1 MKYGIIQDGK
11 LITTEDK
18 RQYGGEQLKTIT
30 AEVTIKETVYDEKLK
45 KDVIVDVDKVASQVT
60 EAKPILYA
68 AIPKFNQETQA
79 VYQSDPVDK
88 GDKIEIGVVVR
99 DVPPDE
105 NPFDEVVKK

>member
-30 AEVTIKETVYDEKLK
+30 AEVTIKETVYGEKLK
-45 KDVIVDVDKVASQVT
+45 KDVIVDKVVSQVT

>member
-45 KDVIVDVDKVASQVT
+45 KDITVDNGVSPVT
-60 EAKPILYA
+60 EAKPISYA

-88 GDKIEIGVVVR
+88 GDRVEIGVVVR

-105 NPFDEVVKK
+105 NPFDEVVKE

>member
-30 AEVTIKETVYDEKLK
+30 AEVTIKETVYGEKLK
-45 KDVIVDVDKVASQVT
+45 KDVIVDKVVSQVT

-105 NPFDEVVKK
+105 NPFDEVVKE

>member
-1 MKYGIIQDGK
+1 MKYGIMREGK

-18 RQYGGEQLKTIT
+18 RIYGGEQLKTIT
-30 AEVTIKETVYDEKLK
+30 AEVTAKERVYGEKLK
-45 KDVIVDVDKVASQVT
+45 KDVIVDKVVSQVT

-105 NPFDEVVKK
+105 NPFDEVVKE

>member
-18 RQYGGEQLKTIT
+18 CQYGGEQLKTIT
-30 AEVTIKETVYDEKLK
+30 AEVTVKETVYDEKLK
-45 KDVIVDVDKVASQVT
+45 KDITVDNVVSPVT
-60 EAKPILYA
+60 EAKPISYA

-88 GDKIEIGVVVR
+88 GDRVEIGVVVR

-105 NPFDEVVKK
+105 NPFDEVVKE

>member
-1 MKYGIIQDGK
+1 MKYGIMREGK

-18 RQYGGEQLKTIT
+18 RIYGGEQLKTIT
-30 AEVTIKETVYDEKLK
+30 AEVTVKETVYGEKLK
-45 KDVIVDVDKVASQVT
+45 KDVIVDKVVSQVT

>member
-1 MKYGIIQDGK
+1 MKYGIMREGK

-18 RQYGGEQLKTIT
+18 RIYGGEQLKTIT
-30 AEVTIKETVYDEKLK
+30 AEVTVKETVYGEKLK
-45 KDVIVDVDKVASQVT
+45 KDVIVDKVVSQVT

-105 NPFDEVVKK
+105 NPFDEVVKE

>member
-1 MKYGIIQDGK
+1 MKYGLLKDGK
-11 LITTEDK
+11 LMTTIDK

-30 AEVTIKETVYDEKLK
+30 AEVTVKETVYDEKLK
-45 KDVIVDVDKVASQVT
+45 KDITVDNVVSPVT
-60 EAKPILYA
+60 EAKPISYA

-88 GDKIEIGVVVR
+88 GDRVEIGVVVR

-105 NPFDEVVKK
+105 NPFDEVVKE